1 MKRIKIAN
9 PIKREEYK
17 NFKIIT
23 TIDGREYMAYDLF
36 YNEDYLIFYEKEEFF
51 DIGKINIIAKNSI
64 EIFKILKTCLENN
77 FLVFI
82 DNKDFLE
89 TKIGIIVELK
99 EEKLRIKE
107 VDKYGNYNKISEI
120 YLNEIELLA
129 VKNFKFWEEN
139 YEEKF

>member
-1 MKRIKIAN
+1 
-9 PIKREEYK
+9 
-17 NFKIIT
+17 
-23 TIDGREYMAYDLF
+23 
-36 YNEDYLIFYEKEEFF
+36 
-51 DIGKINIIAKNSI
+51 
-64 EIFKILKTCLENN
+64 
-77 FLVFI
+77 

-120 YLNEIELLA
+120 YLDEIELLA
-129 VKNFKFWEEN
+129 VKNYKFWEEN